1 MSEERA
7 LPKDLPEIK
16 SFGSEFRRVAR
27 VFIGRKLVV
36 FGLMV
41 ILALILTAISA
52 PILAPY
58 DPNEMRLNQTLRQP
72 SWQHLLGTDTLGRDT
87 LSRIIYGSRI
97 SLMIGIVAIGIA
109 TLIGISLGLV
119 AGYFGNITHTI
130 IMRFTDAL
138 MSFPPLLV
146 ALVLAALLGAGLR
159 NVMMALGISLMP
171 VYIRL
176 MCGQV
181 LSVKENDYVTAGRVT
196 GASNLRIM
204 LRHVLP
210 NCLSPIIV
218 ASTLQI
224 GLAILSEASLSFLG
238 IGIEPPIAAWGGMV
252 ADGSQHLL
260 TLPVLSFAP
269 GLAIMLVVLSFN
281 MVGDGLR
288 DALDPRLRGTL

>member
-1 MSEERA
+1 MAESRA
-7 LPKDLPEIK
+7 LTNTAPDVKCFD
-16 SFGSEFRRVAR
+16 SELRRVAT
-27 VFIGRKLVV
+27 VFIGRKVVV
-36 FGLMV
+36 FGLIV
-41 ILALILTAISA
+41 ITALVITAIFA
-52 PILAPY
+52 PFIAPY

-72 SWQHLLGTDTLGRDT
+72 SGDHLLGTDTLGRDT
-87 LSRIIYGSRI
+87 LSRVIYGSRI
-97 SLMIGIVAIGIA
+97 SLMIGIVAMGIA

-119 AGYFGNITHTI
+119 AGYFGHITNTVV
-130 IMRFTDAL
+130 MRFTDAL

-181 LSVKENDYVTAGRVT
+181 ASVKENDYVTAGKVT

-224 GLAILSEASLSFLG
+224 GQAILSEASLSFLG

-260 TLPVLSFAP
+260 THPLLSFAP
-269 GLAIMLVVLSFN
+269 GFAIMLTVLSFN